1 MVYTSSIIVNLNL
14 PKTTSMA
21 NSKKEHW
28 RNQTLVNRTLYNNE
42 IAREYYTLAIFIMDN
57 YKEKT

>member
-1 MVYTSSIIVNLNL
+1 
-14 PKTTSMA
+14 MA